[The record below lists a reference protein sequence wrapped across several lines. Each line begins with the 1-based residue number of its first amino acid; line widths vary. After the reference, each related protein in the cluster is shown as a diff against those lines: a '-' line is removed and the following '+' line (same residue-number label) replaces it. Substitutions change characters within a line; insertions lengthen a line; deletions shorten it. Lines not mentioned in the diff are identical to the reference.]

1 MTPVLELIKSIHN
14 VCFWIRSYSRAAAAE
29 RNKELGGGGGENKIG
44 HSIPPPITN
53 KQ

>member
-1 MTPVLELIKSIHN
+1 MFVSGYAVIT
-14 VCFWIRSYSRAAAAE
+14 YSRAAAVE